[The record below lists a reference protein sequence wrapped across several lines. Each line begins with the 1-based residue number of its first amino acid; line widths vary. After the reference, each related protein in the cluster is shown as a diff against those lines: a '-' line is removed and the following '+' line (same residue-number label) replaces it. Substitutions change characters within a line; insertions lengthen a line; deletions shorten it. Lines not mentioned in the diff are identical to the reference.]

1 MKPTRSQ
8 AVGIV
13 LLLAIL
19 LAIAWSRYLWPEFF
33 SR

>member
-19 LAIAWSRYLWPEFF
+19 LAIAWGRYLF
-33 SR
+33 SRLF